1 MGCPRQVSLNPVK
14 EVIEEK
20 THHGKLLLEE
30 PTKMG
35 EKALLEVF
43 FHFSSSSSSSFRLIL
58 LYPRFRIP
66 SAFFPSECSSRIR
79 IRNIGLERSQL
90 LLLLLFS
97 FGSLVLDLFFLP
109 RSTSQPLLHSLS
121 LSFNLR
127 SSLFFFLYRSPSHS
141 FFSSLDLPISP
152 VFSHSRLVLSSSSDH
167 SQCILSSYCILFLP
181 HTSILISS
189 PPSDSSPLLP
199 SQNFDPFFIDHRL
212 SRYPLPL
219 CQSLLFQPS
228 IVSRSFSLTL

>member
-20 THHGKLLLEE
+20 THHGKFLLEE

-43 FHFSSSSSSSFRLIL
+43 FHFSSSSSSFRLIL

-127 SSLFFFLYRSPSHS
+127 SSLFFFS
-141 FFSSLDLPISP
+141 I
-152 VFSHSRLVLSSSSDH
+152 VLH
-167 SQCILSSYCILFLP
+167 HILFFPL
-181 HTSILISS
+181 SIFLS
-189 PPSDSSPLLP
+189 PQFSPT
-199 SQNFDPFFIDHRL
+199 HG
-212 SRYPLPL
+212 
-219 CQSLLFQPS
+219 
-228 IVSRSFSLTL
+228 